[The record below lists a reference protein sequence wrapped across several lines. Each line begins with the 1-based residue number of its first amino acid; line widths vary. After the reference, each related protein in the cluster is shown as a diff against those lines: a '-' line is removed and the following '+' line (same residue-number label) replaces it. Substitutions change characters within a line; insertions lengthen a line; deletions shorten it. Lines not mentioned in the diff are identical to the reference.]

1 MGLQW
6 IDLANIDL
14 GMRPLLLLAFAL
26 SFALAAPAAAQ
37 ELPVGQGE
45 AEYNAWLASS
55 PDVRGQVL
63 SFESWQEAARVRNVI
78 PTWQLVRTASM
89 WRECNGPAFQV
100 PPFRLWPG
108 MVNTL
113 RFIRDHVKAA
123 VGEVEAV
130 SGYRNP
136 ALNLCARGSER
147 SAHLDFFALD
157 LIPKQPLTRRQLF
170 ERLCPMHSREGRAA
184 NAGLGFYAFTRFHI
198 DTRSFRRYGSAG
210 PQGNESPCA
219 VLERGEDPLAPPLPP
234 AAPAP
239 TELIPAPPQQ
249 LPQPQ

>member
-1 MGLQW
+1 
-6 IDLANIDL
+6 
-14 GMRPLLLLAFAL
+14 MRHPLLLALAL
-26 SFALAAPAAAQ
+26 SLVLAAPARAQ
-37 ELPVGQGE
+37 ELPVGQGQ

-55 PDVRGQVL
+55 PNVRGQVL

-89 WRECNGPAFQV
+89 WRECNGPAFEV

-113 RFIRDHVKAA
+113 RFIRDHVRPAL
-123 VGEVEAV
+123 GEVEAV

-136 ALNLCARGSER
+136 ALNLCARGAER

-170 ERLCPMHSREGRAA
+170 ERLCPVHSREGRAA

-234 AAPAP
+234 LPPPPAAPVP
-239 TELIPAPPQQ
+239 PGLNPAPPP
-249 LPQPQ
+249 LQPAPEQPPR